1 MFLFFLFFPIFSGFL
16 FFSYILTPFPIF
28 FTKFLY
34 FLKCCRLSALMFNTG
49 PCFQKQLIYDVNSSK
64 NPVTLHHDETTTTQ
78 VIKQMDLHFHFWSE
92 EQNEVVRRFYI
103 ALMFGH
109 AEGAKVAAPMVDK
122 LEEDKVN
129 LSSIL
134 TLSSDGP
141 NVNKNIFRAVN
152 TSLKGAGNPGMINI
166 GTCNLHV
173 VHNSF
178 CKALE
183 AYGIPVNDLA
193 VDIHSFFKISSAR
206 REDFKFIQLE
216 EEVETYTFLRH
227 VPSWWLTLGPVV
239 DRLIEQWEPLQKYF
253 TDLANKDPKNAPTSS
268 AFKRSCTR
276 LQNKQTLVELH
287 FLQSVTPLYHSFL
300 ELFQTEAP
308 LVHVLYEE
316 LCRLVYMMMG
326 RYVKASVYQNKTGG
340 KAW

>member
-1 MFLFFLFFPIFSGFL
+1 M
-16 FFSYILTPFPIF
+16 
-28 FTKFLY
+28 
-34 FLKCCRLSALMFNTG
+34 
-49 PCFQKQLIYDVNSSK
+49 
-64 NPVTLHHDETTTTQ
+64 
-78 VIKQMDLHFHFWSE
+78 IKQIDLHFRFWSE
-92 EQNEVVRRFYI
+92 EQNEVVRRFYT

-109 AEGAKVAAPMVDK
+109 AEGAKVPAAMVDK

-141 NVNKNIFRAVN
+141 NVNKTIFRAVN
-152 TSLKGAGNPGMINI
+152 TSLKGAGNPEMINI

-183 AYGIPVNDLA
+183 AYGTPVDDLA

-216 EEVETYTFLRH
+216 EEMETHTVLRH
-227 VPSWWLTLGPVV
+227 VPSQWLTLGPVV

-276 LQNKQTLVELH
+276 LQNKQTLVD
-287 FLQSVTPLYHSFL
+287 
-300 ELFQTEAP
+300 LF
-308 LVHVLYEE
+308 VLRFYGPVNPMGS
-316 LCRLVYMMMG
+316 CRA
-326 RYVKASVYQNKTGG
+326 RSVYLTTRLLGMLSPLSG
-340 KAW
+340 